1 MCTLVRAR
9 SWSVPPSNTQIST
22 SMIPSSLRELIRVSR
37 KTAREFKQALEDVAE
52 LIREKQLE
60 QSLQREPVRVPV
72 RNQARQ
78 HPLAG
83 RVYRRQFST
92 TRDVSATFRNINKNV
107 LLNFA
112 RAGNASGGAAATRNF
127 TPSLINTL
135 KAAVYQTQPFRTATR
150 VQMGLVRGGIGSGMY
165 RHFPR
170 HNARMFSTFGPNMTR
185 QAVENLSQG
194 LRTFFVKGGKTSH
207 DCLSHAYMNNVDIG
221 HLRADET
228 FASNDIE
235 LASTVSETAGL
246 KECGCIVEFDMAT
259 PSIVSLVPESG
270 YFDDDLS
277 CKMETVYETS
287 IKVQQKVLNDIML
300 FRENIGSTSYKF
312 DKQREKLRFYCPNC
326 EVTKMERLLL
336 ESCITMG
343 VVKKNESF
351 GSPAALDELSDSEGS
366 EFSGPELETDSDS
379 ILSATA
385 SSSGNTGSSVSSGHY
400 NRYSYFNGMEEF
412 SDGSILSTSDE
423 FFEVSSTAIRV

>member
-1 MCTLVRAR
+1 MDQKATHSSA
-9 SWSVPPSNTQIST
+9 T
-22 SMIPSSLRELIRVSR
+22 MIPKSLRELIRVSR

-92 TRDVSATFRNINKNV
+92 SRDVSATFRNMNKNV
-107 LLNFA
+107 LLNFV
-112 RAGNASGGAAATRNF
+112 RAGNSTGAAASRNM
-127 TPSLINTL
+127 TPSLTNTL
-135 KAAVYQTQPFRTATR
+135 KAAVYQTQPFRAATR

-194 LRTFFVKGGKTSH
+194 VRMFFVRGGKTSH
-207 DCLSHAYMNNVDIG
+207 DCLTHAYMNDVDIG
-221 HLRADET
+221 HLRADEA
-228 FASNDIE
+228 FAANDID

-287 IKVQQKVLNDIML
+287 IKVQQKVLTDIKL

-326 EVTKMERLLL
+326 DVTKMERLLL

-343 VVKKNESF
+343 VVKRNESI
-351 GSPAALDELSDSEGS
+351 GSPVLGELSDSEGS

-379 ILSATA
+379 VLSSTL
-385 SSSGNTGSSVSSGHY
+385 SSGSSDRY
-400 NRYSYFNGMEEF
+400 NRYSYLNGVEEF